1 MHFKTCVEMQCYADA
16 KRVHKAA
23 LHLKNSLKK
32 QSKKSGIA
40 LLFHSAKGRR
50 NGFPNQSYNPRQ
62 RISIGEESPF
72 EGDLATSPQQR
83 FDITRT

>member
-1 MHFKTCVEMQCYADA
+1 MHFKTCVEMQCNADA

-23 LHLKNSLKK
+23 LHLKK

-50 NGFPNQSYNPRQ
+50 NGFQIKAITLAKGLALERK
-62 RISIGEESPF
+62 SPF
-72 EGDLATSPQQR
+72 EGDFGDLSAATL
-83 FDITRT
+83 